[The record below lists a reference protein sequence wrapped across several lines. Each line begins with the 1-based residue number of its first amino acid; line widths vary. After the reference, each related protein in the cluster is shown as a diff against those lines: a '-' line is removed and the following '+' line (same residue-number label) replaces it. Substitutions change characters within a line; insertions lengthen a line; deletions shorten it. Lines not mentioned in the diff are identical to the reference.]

1 MLKLK
6 KVFRNK
12 KVLGSLLVVIGVVGF
27 YQIFISQGSNYS
39 WIQSDWSGGAD
50 EVAVA
55 THTTDQTGWTKFFSK
70 DDNVDVTTTPGEMTL
85 TSPSAENVD
94 TTDADFNAMTQTTDL
109 AGDGDFYINGD
120 SIQLKKQEGAS
131 CTVDGECIGI
141 CESGFCILP
150 CGDYD
155 VQDIQGNTYSTVA
168 IGDQCWMGENMRTT
182 QYPDGTP
189 ITKGSATHG
198 DTIWGTDQAYYSCPP
213 NTTNNGEDC
222 TAATTMGMLYQW
234 SAAMNGS
241 TTPEAQGICPT
252 GWHIPTDTELYT
264 LENYLATG
272 TCSSTRTG
280 YECDPAGSKLANNTA
295 DQNWTSGTLSSHTDF
310 GTSGFDAPASGY
322 RFTFGYYDDRSNYAY
337 FWSSTESGVNAWR
350 RGLDYTN
357 STVGRSESDKAY
369 GFSVRCLKD

>member
-1 MLKLK
+1 M
-6 KVFRNK
+6 
-12 KVLGSLLVVIGVVGF
+12 VVIGVVGF

-55 THTTDQTGWTKFFSK
+55 THTTNQTGWTKFFSK
-70 DDNVDVTTTPGEMTL
+70 DDNVDVTSTPGEMTL

-94 TTDADFNAMTQTTDL
+94 TTDADFNAMTQTTAL
-109 AGDGDFYINGD
+109 ADDGDFYVNGD
-120 SIQLKKQEGAS
+120 SIQLKKQAGAS

-141 CESGFCILP
+141 CEGGFCILP

-155 VQDIQGNTYSTVA
+155 VQDIQGNTYSTVS
-168 IGDQCWMGENMRTT
+168 IGDQCWLGENMRTT

-189 ITKGSATHG
+189 ITKGDVAHG
-198 DTIWGTDQAYYSCPP
+198 DADWGTDQAWYSCPP
-213 NTTNNGEDC
+213 NTANNGEDC
-222 TAATTMGMLYQW
+222 ATATINDLGLLYQW

-241 TTPEAQGICPT
+241 TSPEAQGICPD
-252 GWHIPTDTELYT
+252 GWHVPSDTELKT
-264 LENYLATG
+264 LVESQATLG
-272 TCSSTRTG
+272 CESSTDWQ
-280 YECDPAGSKLANNTA
+280 CDPAGSKLADDVTA
-295 DQNWTSGTLSSHTDF
+295 QSWTSGTLKSHTDF

-322 RFTFGYYDDRSNYAY
+322 RNTNGNYYYRSNYAY

-350 RGLDYTN
+350 RYLHYN
-357 STVGRSESDKAY
+357 YSTVNRGEYDKAR